1 MGMAIVNCV
10 ILNGF
15 KIPAMKW
22 ITRERPKI
30 DRIACPWLIKNF
42 IDKDAEFIYVP
53 ADTVKEQAKKINATP
68 FDVPDVEFS
77 HHDDKCTFDYI
88 LEKYKIKDHALHTLA
103 VIVRGADTDRHDIA
117 SQASGLWAISAGLAY
132 NVKDDHELLGKGMML
147 YDALYSWAKHL
158 QKEKHTQNPVDHLFI
173 DVFNRFIKQKAAK
186 KKTPDWVKE
195 LKEIIQDQ
203 IDTNLSLTNISKNLD
218 IHPSYLSRE
227 FSKHFNNL
235 SFGEYTRKM
244 RIEKAIELMTTH
256 YSLTEIAYLT
266 GFSDQSH
273 FTRIFKKHTGQN
285 PSAYRKKIKKS
296 N

>member
-1 MGMAIVNCV
+1 
-10 ILNGF
+10 
-15 KIPAMKW
+15 MKW

-30 DRIACPWLIKNF
+30 DRIASPWLIKNF
-42 IDKDAEFIYVP
+42 VDKDAEFIYVP
-53 ADTVKEQAKKINATP
+53 ADAVKEQAKKLKATP

-88 LEKYKIKDHALHTLA
+88 LEKYKIKDQALHTLA

-132 NVKDDHELLGKGMML
+132 NVKDDQELLNKGMMI

-173 DVFNRFIKQKAAK
+173 DVFNKFIKQKAAK
-186 KKTPDWVKE
+186 KKTPEWVKE

-203 IDTNLSLTNISKNLD
+203 IDTNLSLTDISKSLD

-227 FSKHFNNL
+227 FSKHFDNL
-235 SFGEYTRKM
+235 SFGEYIRKL
-244 RIEKAIELMTTH
+244 RIEKAIELMKTSP

-285 PSAYRKKIKKS
+285 PSAYRKKIRKS